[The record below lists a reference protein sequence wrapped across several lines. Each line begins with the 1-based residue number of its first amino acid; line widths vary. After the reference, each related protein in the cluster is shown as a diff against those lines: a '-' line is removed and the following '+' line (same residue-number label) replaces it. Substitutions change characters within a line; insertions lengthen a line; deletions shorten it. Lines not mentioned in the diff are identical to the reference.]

1 MAPHPAFV
9 VGVAIFFVSTAVFI
23 GAVFAKGGWKR
34 SRQIGVILALVRGEH
49 GKAARTVAI
58 ASFGGVILGG
68 LVTFA
73 GVAAEDVARE
83 KRCQARC
90 VEAGQL
96 RGVIGPSIEQSM
108 TRRNTAAFLACTCT
122 GGAGPPTELH
132 ADGL

>member
-9 VGVAIFFVSTAVFI
+9 VGVAIFLASTAVFI

-34 SRQIGVILALVRGEH
+34 SKQIGVVIALVRGEH
-49 GKAARTVAI
+49 GKAARRVAI
-58 ASFGGVILGG
+58 GSFAGVILGG

-90 VEAGQL
+90 VEAGQP
-96 RGVIGPSIEQSM
+96 RGKIGPSIEQNM
-108 TRRNTAAFLACTCT
+108 TRRNTAAFLACTCS
-122 GGAGPPTELH
+122 GGAGPSIELH
-132 ADGL
+132 ADSL